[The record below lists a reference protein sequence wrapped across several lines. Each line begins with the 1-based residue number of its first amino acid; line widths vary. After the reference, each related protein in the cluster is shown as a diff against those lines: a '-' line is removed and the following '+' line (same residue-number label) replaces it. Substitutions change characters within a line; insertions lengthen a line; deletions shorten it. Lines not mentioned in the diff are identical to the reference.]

1 VQGLKVIVY
10 RETYENNR
18 LIEGKISEDI
28 YKPVQGLKRVG
39 PYDSNDTE
47 GGEETVK
54 EEAMEEQTI

>member
-1 VQGLKVIVY
+1 LKVIVY

-18 LIEGKISEDI
+18 LIEREKISEDI

>member
-1 VQGLKVIVY
+1 
-10 RETYENNR
+10 
-18 LIEGKISEDI
+18 
-28 YKPVQGLKRVG
+28 VG

>member
-1 VQGLKVIVY
+1 MKIIDLLK
-10 RETYENNR
+10 
-18 LIEGKISEDI
+18 GKKYPKIFI
-28 YKPVQGLKRVG
+28 TVQGLKRVG